1 MNFFKEKYLRYKM
14 LKSTYTD
21 EQLNKVIQGIR
32 DYRFD
37 NKIKSLIKLG
47 GLKDHLVEKIYEDN
61 KSDWVKVFTHKSVD
75 YDNNYEYFECLGDSI
90 VNHSI
95 IEIMNYRFPQFKC
108 TEGVA
113 LITRL
118 KINLVSKKVLSD
130 LAKDLKFWDFISA
143 TFEVKLTKMKPV
155 LEDVF
160 EAFFGLL
167 SMLMDNM
174 CSKDD
179 KIQVGAGYRICFN
192 IIRNVLNKY
201 PICGIL
207 PNDDGIQKGKLDFN
221 LLVDFKTQLKEIF
234 DQRENNE
241 KYGRLKY
248 SFIRDE
254 LHGHT
259 TITTTTGIKLGTGK
273 ASLKPDSEQNAA
285 KNALEFLKKYG
296 VYRKMNDSYKKFC
309 Y

>member
-1 MNFFKEKYLRYKM
+1 
-14 LKSTYTD
+14 
-21 EQLNKVIQGIR
+21 
-32 DYRFD
+32 
-37 NKIKSLIKLG
+37 
-47 GLKDHLVEKIYEDN
+47 
-61 KSDWVKVFTHKSVD
+61 
-75 YDNNYEYFECLGDSI
+75 
-90 VNHSI
+90 
-95 IEIMNYRFPQFKC
+95 
-108 TEGVA
+108 
-113 LITRL
+113 
-118 KINLVSKKVLSD
+118 
-130 LAKDLKFWDFISA
+130 
-143 TFEVKLTKMKPV
+143 
-155 LEDVF
+155 
-160 EAFFGLL
+160 
-167 SMLMDNM
+167 MLMDDM
-174 CSKDD
+174 CSKD

-207 PNDDGIQKGKLDFN
+207 PNDDGVQAGKLDFN
-221 LLVDFKTQLKEIF
+221 LLVDYKTQLKEIF

-285 KNALEFLKKYG
+285 KNALAFLKKYG
-296 VYRKMNDSYKKFC
+296 VNRKMNDSYKKFC